1 MSDLHV
7 RFKAY
12 DSAGVFQGFLQPSSW
27 SASVQHNDAGTLS
40 MTYPRVALNG
50 DILKRGLEQGLE
62 IGMEVA
68 THDGTWV
75 EPYNCRFLLVSRSR
89 DAKDHT
95 DTVTLNCMTWI
106 WLTKKILNLNMRALL
121 TDTGNNGKRPFY
133 SATSGMIVHTLLD
146 ENRTR
151 GGAATV
157 MPAGFNSA
165 RDTNGDTW
173 AYKMTL
179 YYDAGIDLYTV
190 IDNLSANGMCD
201 WRTDGRMLK
210 MWNADSTALCRDL
223 SARVRIPLATG
234 LESPEEE
241 TIEGLAGNILIRGDD
256 GLVFTQENPAA
267 PTPWGKWELYSSQ
280 GGVSNKDTAQ
290 LMMQTQLA
298 AAARVR
304 GQYTRQ
310 ILTTG
315 IEHLPLVDYRPGDWI
330 TAPTVTH
337 GEKVRVQR
345 VELSNR
351 NDGGVKCALML
362 NDRLY
367 DAQTRQAKRIQGIT
381 GGAVAGGASGAAPA
395 PEKDHRV
402 PMAPTGL
409 VVQTDAYLD
418 ANGYA
423 RGLATAQWAGVTQ
436 ATNHTS
442 IEIDSYRVE
451 WRPNTAGEAWRSAGV
466 TTNTTLSWGN
476 LDCGTTIQV
485 RVRAVPTYSD
495 KLGDWSAVTFVD
507 VAQDVTPPSVPS
519 TPQLASE
526 TGIVTIH
533 WDGNTADGGRM
544 ELDFDHVEV
553 GRGTGANNIAVIAAT
568 QSGAGD
574 YLDTTLSDGDTRYY
588 ALRAVDHAGN
598 RSDWSTPAQVT
609 CHGAVSS
616 EDLDQINQTIAANKQ
631 VLDQTNKEL
640 AEVKD
645 DVADAKTDIAAN
657 KTALATANT
666 ELDGVKTDLA
676 SAKSSIKANTDALA
690 AANREISQTQ
700 TELTTAKTDI
710 ATNKSAITAA
720 KSELTETS
728 AALKETNKT
737 LGQTQTE
744 LATAKTDIATNKS
757 ALATANQELSTVKTD
772 VANAKQQ
779 AANAAQQAGAAV
791 SAANSA
797 AQQAGA
803 AVSTAGTAV
812 DAAASAVDVANKAAQ
827 SAANSAAQTVVS
839 STIEYAVNNS
849 RETPPAEV
857 RTWWEG
863 EPNNSVS
870 VLELV
875 WSTHTPTVGDGEYAW
890 IRTRIVHGDGSVEY
904 STPAV
909 ITGEAGPQ
917 GVPGA
922 PGAAGTPG
930 KDGAP
935 GAAGISV
942 TAITNWYALTL
953 SKPETPTV
961 KTPGSPWSTNEPAYD
976 GQKSLYTSS
985 RIDYSNGQFSWTP
998 VQTSSAYKATQAAET
1013 AARDA
1018 ITTAT
1023 NAATTAD
1030 TAKKAAEAAKTD
1042 AADAKT
1048 TAGNASSVA
1057 TQANATAASAQQAA
1071 TSAQT
1076 AANILMHQAADLQ
1089 PNSGFEHSTDYWAT
1103 NVAGA
1108 AFVETSQFAHSGSR
1122 RAYLNRGLGT
1132 KELIGTQA
1140 VRAVTDRRYRLS
1152 IWYKLINMGT
1162 ASAGGLRLQYSTDG
1176 KNWADTNAKTE
1187 IRATTG
1193 DGWAYSSCDLVATSS
1208 TPLLR
1213 ARLAYN
1219 QPVDMY
1225 VDDFRLQ
1232 DITEAWEAQ
1241 QAADTAQATAAQAKK
1256 DAANADAKAV
1266 SAAAA
1271 AAGAQTTADSKS
1283 TVYTQPDEP
1292 LHDNLTP
1299 GDVWRRTST
1308 KSPETYWLGTPNDSV
1323 SVLVIHA
1330 DEVEETL
1337 VWNGTRFTSYYLFL
1351 DSLAVTGSI
1360 STDLLAANAVTAEKI
1375 KALAITTD
1383 KLAAN
1388 AVNADKIAANAV
1400 TADKIKAG
1408 SVVADK
1414 IAANAITVEK
1424 IAANAI
1430 TSEKISANAVTA
1442 TKIAALAVNAD
1453 KIAANAITAEKIAA
1467 LAITAEKI
1475 AANAITTDKLAANAV
1490 NADKLAA
1497 NAITAEKIAANAVT
1511 AEKIKALAITTD
1523 KLAANAVNA
1532 DKLAAN
1538 AVTADKIKA
1547 GSVVAD
1553 KLAANAVTTAKIAA
1567 LAVNADKIAANA
1579 ITAEKIA
1586 ALAITADKIASGT
1599 ITSDKIKSGQF
1610 VGYVFTGAVF
1620 QSHTEDNKGFKLR
1633 DGALDMWNANGD
1645 KTVHLDGEG
1654 NENILV
1660 GTLQTALSGDRIVIS
1675 PKFSTTTIG
1684 SDQYQTGSGISFP
1697 LSGTYAMAPYI
1708 ATESNDSLYGA
1719 ISTITIN
1726 GGMRTDGSAG
1736 AGTGFGSFMRIGQTR
1751 NASTKTEMA
1760 SVYMTANCDYLHK
1773 SPDTSRREW
1782 RSSFSLSQ
1790 TSGDGSRAEIA
1801 ARKPNAWAQ
1810 LLVRADDA
1818 QNNGAT
1824 WLQMSA
1830 SVDNKKPVGILANSQ
1845 TGILHLGGYLGGMD
1859 GRATFVASW
1868 SENSS
1873 NTLKEYAKITHTFGV
1888 TPPAYGRYKSMVSLD
1903 SDKPGC
1909 YWSASTCNEKSGS
1922 FQVIVRAMPRHVM
1935 VNTTQYAVLFDESN
1949 AVRYNLVTL
1958 SYLISS

>member
-12 DSAGVFQGFLQPSSW
+12 DSAGVFQGFLTPSSW

-50 DILKRGLEQGLE
+50 GILQRGLEQGLE

-89 DAKDHT
+89 DAKDST

-106 WLTKKILNLNMRALL
+106 WLTKKILNLNMSALL
-121 TDTGNNGKRPFY
+121 TDTDNKGKRPFY

-210 MWNADSTALCRDL
+210 LWNADSTALCRDL

-234 LESPEEE
+234 LLESPEEE
-241 TIEGLAGNILIRGDD
+241 TIEGLAGNILIRGDND
-256 GLVFTQENPAA
+256 LVFTQENPAA
-267 PTPWGKWELYSSQ
+267 PTPWGKWELYTSQ

-298 AAARVR
+298 SAARVR

-395 PEKDHRV
+395 PEKDHRI

-423 RGLATAQWAGVTQ
+423 RGLATAQWDEVTQ

-442 IEIDSYRVE
+442 IEITSYRVE
-451 WRPNTAGEAWRSAGV
+451 WRPNTSGEAWRSAGV
-466 TTNTTLSWGN
+466 TTGTTLSWGN

-495 KLGDWSAVTFVD
+495 KLGDWSAVTLVD

-544 ELDFDHVEV
+544 EQDFDHVEV
-553 GRGTGANNIAVIAAT
+553 GRGTGANNITMIAAT

-616 EDLDQINQTIAANKQ
+616 ADLEQINQTITANKEI
-631 VLDQTNKEL
+631 LDQAKEEL
-640 AEVKD
+640 AGVKN
-645 DVADAKTDIAAN
+645 DVEQAKTDISTN
-657 KTALATANT
+657 QTALETAN
-666 ELDGVKTDLA
+666 
-676 SAKSSIKANTDALA
+676 
-690 AANREISQTQ
+690 R
-700 TELTTAKTDI
+700 
-710 ATNKSAITAA
+710 
-720 KSELTETS
+720 
-728 AALKETNKT
+728 
-737 LGQTQTE
+737 
-744 LATAKTDIATNKS
+744 
-757 ALATANQELSTVKTD
+757 ELSTVKTD

-875 WSTHTPTVGDGEYAW
+875 WSTDTPTVGDGEYAW

-917 GVPGA
+917 GIPGT
-922 PGAAGTPG
+922 PGAAGAPG

-976 GQKSLYTSS
+976 AQKSLYTSS

-1030 TAKKAAEAAKTD
+1030 TAKKAADAAKND
-1042 AADAKT
+1042 ATDAKT

-1076 AANILMHQAADLQ
+1076 AANILMQQAADLQ
-1089 PNSGFEHSTDYWAT
+1089 PNSGFEHGTDYWT
-1103 NVAGA
+1103 VNVAGA
-1108 AFVETSQFAHSGSR
+1108 AFVETSQGAHSGSR

-1176 KNWADTNAKTE
+1176 KNWADTDAKTE

-1193 DGWAYSSCDLVATSS
+1193 DGWAYSSCDLVATSG

-1232 DITEAWEAQ
+1232 DITEAYAAQ
-1241 QAADTAQATAAQAKK
+1241 QSADTAQATAAQAKK

-1292 LHDNLTP
+1292 SHDALTP

-1308 KSPETYWLGTPNDSV
+1308 KAPETYWLGTPNDSV
-1323 SVLVIHA
+1323 SVLVTHA

-1337 VWNGTRFTSYYLFL
+1337 VWNGTRFTPYYLFL

-1360 STDLLAANAVTAEKI
+1360 STSLLAANAVTAEKI

-1388 AVNADKIAANAV
+1388 AVNADKIAANSV
-1400 TADKIKAG
+1400 TAEKIKAG

-1414 IAANAITVEK
+1414 IAANA
-1424 IAANAI
+1424 
-1430 TSEKISANAVTA
+1430 VT
-1442 TKIAALAVNAD
+1442 TEKIAALAVNAD
-1453 KIAANAITAEKIAA
+1453 KIAANAITSEKI
-1467 LAITAEKI
+1467 
-1475 AANAITTDKLAANAV
+1475 
-1490 NADKLAA
+1490 
-1497 NAITAEKIAANAVT
+1497 
-1511 AEKIKALAITTD
+1511 
-1523 KLAANAVNA
+1523 
-1532 DKLAAN
+1532 
-1538 AVTADKIKA
+1538 
-1547 GSVVAD
+1547 S
-1553 KLAANAVTTAKIAA
+1553 
-1567 LAVNADKIAANA
+1567 
-1579 ITAEKIA
+1579 
-1586 ALAITADKIASGT
+1586 ALAITADKIAAGT
-1599 ITSDKIKSGQF
+1599 ITSDKIKAGQF

-1620 QSHTEDNKGFKLR
+1620 QSHTEDSKGFKLR
-1633 DGALDMWNANGD
+1633 DGALDMWNSNGD

-1675 PKFSTTTIG
+1675 PKFSTTTVG

-1697 LSGTYAMAPYI
+1697 LSGTYARAPYI
-1708 ATESNDSLYGA
+1708 ATESNDSLYGS

-1760 SVYMTANCDYLHK
+1760 TVYMTANCDYLRK
-1773 SPDTSRREW
+1773 SADTSRREW

-1790 TSGDGSRAEIA
+1790 TSGDGSRAEIIA
-1801 ARKPNAWAQ
+1801 HKPNAWAQ

-1824 WLQMSA
+1824 WVQMSA

-1845 TGILHLGGYLGGMD
+1845 TGVLHLGGYLGGMD

-1873 NTLKEYAKITHTFGV
+1873 NTLKEYAKVTHTFGV

-1909 YWSASTCNEKSGS
+1909 YWSVSTCNEKSGS

>member
-121 TDTGNNGKRPFY
+121 TDTGNKGKRPFY

-234 LESPEEE
+234 LLESPEEE

-381 GGAVAGGASGAAPA
+381 GGAVAGGASGATPA

-553 GRGTGANNIAVIAAT
+553 GRGTGANNITMIAAT

-574 YLDTTLSDGDTRYY
+574 YLDTTLSDSDTRYY

-616 EDLDQINQTIAANKQ
+616 EDLAQINQTIAANKQ

-640 AEVKD
+640 AGVKD
-645 DVADAKTDIAAN
+645 DVAGAKTDIAAN
-657 KTALATANT
+657 KTALDTANT
-666 ELDGVKTDLA
+666 ELDGVKTDVA
-676 SAKSSIKANTDALA
+676 QTKKDVEKAATDAG
-690 AANREISQTQ
+690 
-700 TELTTAKTDI
+700 K
-710 ATNKSAITAA
+710 
-720 KSELTETS
+720 
-728 AALKETNKT
+728 
-737 LGQTQTE
+737 
-744 LATAKTDIATNKS
+744 
-757 ALATANQELSTVKTD
+757 
-772 VANAKQQ
+772 
-779 AANAAQQAGAAV
+779 AV
-791 SAANSA
+791 NAANSA
-797 AQQAGA
+797 AQQAGSA
-803 AVSTAGTAV
+803 ASTAASAVNTASTAV
-812 DAAASAVDVANKAAQ
+812 NIANNAAASAAA
-827 SAANSAAQTVVS
+827 SAAQTVVS

-857 RTWWEG
+857 RTWWLG
-863 EPNNSVS
+863 EANNSVS
-870 VLELV
+870 VLAMS
-875 WSTHTPTVGDGEYAW
+875 WSTDTPTVGDGEYAW
-890 IRTRIVHGDGSVEY
+890 IRTKIVHGDGSVEY

-917 GVPGA
+917 GAPGTPGA
-922 PGAAGTPG
+922 PGEA
-930 KDGAP
+930 GAP

-942 TAITNWYALTL
+942 TAITNWYALAL
-953 SKPETPTV
+953 SKPALPTV
-961 KTPGSPWSTNEPAYD
+961 KEPGSPWTTSEPDYD

-985 RIDYSNGQFSWTP
+985 RIDYSNGQYAWTA

-1030 TAKKAAEAAKTD
+1030 TAKKAADAAKND

-1076 AANILMHQAADLQ
+1076 AANILMQQAADLQ
-1089 PNSGFEHSTDYWAT
+1089 PNSGFEHGTDYWAT

-1122 RAYLNRGLGT
+1122 RAYLNRELGT

-1414 IAANAITVEK
+1414 
-1424 IAANAI
+1424 
-1430 TSEKISANAVTA
+1430 
-1442 TKIAALAVNAD
+1442 
-1453 KIAANAITAEKIAA
+1453 
-1467 LAITAEKI
+1467 
-1475 AANAITTDKLAANAV
+1475 
-1490 NADKLAA
+1490 
-1497 NAITAEKIAANAVT
+1497 
-1511 AEKIKALAITTD
+1511 
-1523 KLAANAVNA
+1523 
-1532 DKLAAN
+1532 
-1538 AVTADKIKA
+1538 
-1547 GSVVAD
+1547 
-1553 KLAANAVTTAKIAA
+1553 LAANAVTTAKIAA

-1773 SPDTSRREW
+1773 SPDTSRRKW

-1824 WLQMSA
+1824 WLQMST

-1888 TPPAYGRYKSMVSLD
+1888 TPPAYGRYKSMVSLG

-1922 FQVIVRAMPRHVM
+1922 FKVIVRAMPRHVM

>member
-7 RFKAY
+7 RFRAY
-12 DSAGVFQGFLQPSSW
+12 DSAGVFQGFLTPSSW

-50 DILKRGLEQGLE
+50 GILQRGLEQGLE

-106 WLTKKILNLNMRALL
+106 WLTKKILNLNMSALL
-121 TDTGNNGKRPFY
+121 TDTDNKGKRPFY

-157 MPAGFNSA
+157 MSAGFNSA

-223 SARVRIPLATG
+223 SGRVRIPLATG
-234 LESPEEE
+234 LLESPEEE
-241 TIEGLAGNILIRGDD
+241 TIEGLAGNILIRGDND
-256 GLVFTQENPAA
+256 LVFTQENPAA

-402 PMAPTGL
+402 PMAPAGL

-423 RGLATAQWAGVTQ
+423 RGLATAHWAAVTQ

-442 IEIDSYRVE
+442 IEITSYRVE

-466 TTNTTLSWGN
+466 TTDTTLSWGN
-476 LDCGTTIQV
+476 LDCGTTILV

-495 KLGDWSAVTFVD
+495 KLGEWSAVTLVD

-544 ELDFDHVEV
+544 EQDFDHVEV
-553 GRGTGANNIAVIAAT
+553 GCGTGSNNISMIAAT

-598 RSDWSTPAQVT
+598 RSQWSTPAQVT

-616 EDLDQINQTIAANKQ
+616 EDLEQINQTITANKEI
-631 VLDQTNKEL
+631 LDQAKDEL
-640 AEVKD
+640 A
-645 DVADAKTDIAAN
+645 
-657 KTALATANT
+657 
-666 ELDGVKTDLA
+666 GVKTDV
-676 SAKSSIKANTDALA
+676 
-690 AANREISQTQ
+690 
-700 TELTTAKTDI
+700 
-710 ATNKSAITAA
+710 
-720 KSELTETS
+720 
-728 AALKETNKT
+728 
-737 LGQTQTE
+737 
-744 LATAKTDIATNKS
+744 ATAKTDIATNQT
-757 ALATANQELSTVKTD
+757 ALETANRELSTVKTD
-772 VANAKQQ
+772 IATAKQE

-803 AVSTAGTAV
+803 AVSTANSAV

-827 SAANSAAQTVVS
+827 SAADSAAQTVVS

-849 RETPPAEV
+849 RETPPAEA

-870 VLELV
+870 VLALA
-875 WSTHTPTVGDGEYAW
+875 WSADTPTVGDGEYAW

-922 PGAAGTPG
+922 PGEAGTPG

-942 TAITNWYALTL
+942 TAITPWYALAL
-953 SKPETPTV
+953 SKPATPTV
-961 KTPGSPWSTNEPAYD
+961 KTPGSPWSTSEPEYD

-1030 TAKKAAEAAKTD
+1030 TAKKAADAAKND

-1076 AANILMHQAADLQ
+1076 AANILMQQAADLQ
-1089 PNSGFEHSTDYWAT
+1089 PNSGFEHGTDYWAT
-1103 NVAGA
+1103 NVTGA
-1108 AFVETSQFAHSGSR
+1108 AFVETSQSAHSGSR

-1132 KELIGTQA
+1132 KELTGTQT

-1187 IRATTG
+1187 IRASDG
-1193 DGWAYSSCDLVATSS
+1193 DAWAYSSCDLVATSG

-1232 DITEAWEAQ
+1232 DITEAYAAQ
-1241 QAADTAQATAAQAKK
+1241 QAADTAQTTAEQAKK

-1266 SAAAA
+1266 SANAAA
-1271 AAGAQTTADSKS
+1271 VNAQTTADSKS

-1292 LHDNLTP
+1292 AHDDLTP

-1308 KSPETYWLGTPNDSV
+1308 AAPETHWLGEANNSV
-1323 SVLVIHA
+1323 SVLVTHT

-1337 VWNGTRFTSYYLFL
+1337 VWNGTRFTPYYLFL

-1360 STDLLAANAVTAEKI
+1360 STDLLAANAVTAEKV

-1388 AVNADKIAANAV
+1388 AVNADKIAANSV
-1400 TADKIKAG
+1400 TADKIKAN
-1408 SVVADK
+1408 SVVSDK
-1414 IAANAITVEK
+1414 I
-1424 IAANAI
+1424 
-1430 TSEKISANAVTA
+1430 
-1442 TKIAALAVNAD
+1442 
-1453 KIAANAITAEKIAA
+1453 
-1467 LAITAEKI
+1467 
-1475 AANAITTDKLAANAV
+1475 
-1490 NADKLAA
+1490 
-1497 NAITAEKIAANAVT
+1497 
-1511 AEKIKALAITTD
+1511 
-1523 KLAANAVNA
+1523 
-1532 DKLAAN
+1532 
-1538 AVTADKIKA
+1538 
-1547 GSVVAD
+1547 
-1553 KLAANAVTTAKIAA
+1553 AANAVTTAKIAA

-1586 ALAITADKIASGT
+1586 ALAITADKIAAGT
-1599 ITSDKIKSGQF
+1599 ITSDKIKAGQF

-1620 QSHTEDNKGFKLR
+1620 QSHTEDSKGFKLR

-1645 KTVHLDGEG
+1645 KTVHLDGDG
-1654 NENILV
+1654 QENLLV

-1675 PKFSTTTIG
+1675 PKFSASAVG
-1684 SDQYQTGSGISFP
+1684 SDRYWTGSGISFP
-1697 LSGTYAMAPYI
+1697 LSGTYAVAPYI
-1708 ATESNDSLYGA
+1708 ATESNDSLYGSV
-1719 ISTITIN
+1719 STITIQ

-1736 AGTGFGSFMRIGQTR
+1736 AGTGFGSFMRLGQTR
-1751 NASTKTEMA
+1751 NDSTKTEMA
-1760 SVYMTANCDYLHK
+1760 TVYMTANCDYLRK
-1773 SPDTSRREW
+1773 STDTSRREW
-1782 RSSFSLSQ
+1782 RSSFELSQ
-1790 TSGDGSRAEIA
+1790 TSGDGSKAELT

-1810 LLVRADDA
+1810 LLVRADDTK
-1818 QNNGAT
+1818 NNGAT
-1824 WLQMSA
+1824 WIQMSA
-1830 SVDNKKPVGILANSQ
+1830 SVDGKKPVGIQADSQ
-1845 TGILHLGGYLGGMD
+1845 MGILHLGGYLGGLD

-1868 SENSS
+1868 SENST
-1873 NTLKEYAKITHTFGV
+1873 NTLKEYSSVTHLFGV

-1909 YWSASTCNEKSGS
+1909 YWSATTCNEKSGS
-1922 FQVIVRAMPRHVM
+1922 FQVIVRTMPRHVM
-1935 VNTTQYAVLFDESN
+1935 VNATQYAVLFDESA
-1949 AVRYNLVTL
+1949 AVRYNIVTL

>member
-1 MSDLHV
+1 MSNLHV

-12 DSAGVFQGFLQPSSW
+12 DSAGVFQGFLTPSSW

-40 MTYPRVALNG
+40 MTYPRVSLNG
-50 DILKRGLEQGLE
+50 GILQRGLEQGLE

-89 DAKDHT
+89 DAKNST

-121 TDTGNNGKRPFY
+121 TDTDNKGKRPFY

-179 YYDAGIDLYTV
+179 YYDAGVDLYTV

-210 MWNADSTALCRDL
+210 LWNADSTALCRDL
-223 SARVRIPLATG
+223 SSRVRIPLATG
-234 LESPEEE
+234 LLESPEEE
-241 TIEGLAGNILIRGDD
+241 TIEGLAGNILVRGDND
-256 GLVFTQENPAA
+256 LVFTQENPAA
-267 PTPWGKWELYSSQ
+267 PTPWGRWELYSSQ

-290 LMMQTQLA
+290 LLMQTQLA
-298 AAARVR
+298 SAARVR

-330 TAPTVTH
+330 TAPTVNH

-381 GGAVAGGASGAAPA
+381 GGAVAGGASGATPA
-395 PEKDHRV
+395 PEKDHRI
-402 PMAPTGL
+402 PMAPAGL

-423 RGLATAQWAGVTQ
+423 RGLATAQWDEVTQ

-442 IEIDSYRVE
+442 IEITSYRVE

-466 TTNTTLSWGN
+466 TTSTTLSWGN

-495 KLGDWSAVTFVD
+495 KLGNWSAVTLVD

-526 TGIVTIH
+526 LGVVTIH

-544 ELDFDHVEV
+544 EQDFDHVEV
-553 GRGTGANNIAVIAAT
+553 GRGTGSNNISMIAAT

-598 RSDWSTPAQVT
+598 RSQWSTPAQVT

-616 EDLDQINQTIAANKQ
+616 EDLEQINQTITANKEI
-631 VLDQTNKEL
+631 LDQAKEEL
-640 AEVKD
+640 A
-645 DVADAKTDIAAN
+645 
-657 KTALATANT
+657 
-666 ELDGVKTDLA
+666 GVKTDV
-676 SAKSSIKANTDALA
+676 
-690 AANREISQTQ
+690 
-700 TELTTAKTDI
+700 
-710 ATNKSAITAA
+710 
-720 KSELTETS
+720 
-728 AALKETNKT
+728 
-737 LGQTQTE
+737 
-744 LATAKTDIATNKS
+744 ATAKTDIATNQN
-757 ALATANQELSTVKTD
+757 ALETANRELSTVKTD
-772 VANAKQQ
+772 IATAKQQ

-803 AVSTAGTAV
+803 AASTANSAV
-812 DAAASAVDVANKAAQ
+812 GAAASAVDVANKAAQ
-827 SAANSAAQTVVS
+827 SAADSATQTVVS

-849 RETPPAEV
+849 RETPPAEA

-870 VLELV
+870 VLALA
-875 WSTHTPTVGDGEYAW
+875 WSADTPTVGDGEYAW

-917 GVPGA
+917 GIPGT

-930 KDGAP
+930 KDGTP
-935 GAAGISV
+935 GTAGISV
-942 TAITNWYALTL
+942 TAITNWYALAL
-953 SKPETPTV
+953 SKPATPTV
-961 KTPGSPWSTNEPAYD
+961 KTPGSPWSTSEPEYD

-1018 ITTAT
+1018 IATAT
-1023 NAATTAD
+1023 NASTTAD
-1030 TAKKAAEAAKTD
+1030 TAKKAAEAAKND

-1048 TAGNASSVA
+1048 TASNASSVA

-1076 AANILMHQAADLQ
+1076 AANILMQQAADLQ
-1089 PNSGFEHSTDYWAT
+1089 PNSGFEHGTDYWAT

-1108 AFVETSQFAHSGSR
+1108 AFVETSQGAHSGSR

-1140 VRAVTDRRYRLS
+1140 VRAVTGRRYRLS
-1152 IWYKLINMGT
+1152 IWYKLTNMGT

-1176 KNWADTNAKTE
+1176 KNWADTNANTE
-1187 IRATTG
+1187 IRTTTG
-1193 DGWAYSSCDLVATSS
+1193 DGWAYSRCDLVATSG

-1232 DITEAWEAQ
+1232 DITEAYAAQ
-1241 QAADTAQATAAQAKK
+1241 QSADTAQATADQAKK

-1292 LHDNLTP
+1292 AHDDLTP

-1308 KSPETYWLGTPNDSV
+1308 KAPETYWLGEPNNSV
-1323 SVLVIHA
+1323 SVLVTHT

-1337 VWNGTRFTSYYLFL
+1337 VWNGTRFTPYYLFL

-1360 STDLLAANAVTAEKI
+1360 STDIL
-1375 KALAITTD
+1375 
-1383 KLAAN
+1383 
-1388 AVNADKIAANAV
+1388 
-1400 TADKIKAG
+1400 
-1408 SVVADK
+1408 
-1414 IAANAITVEK
+1414 
-1424 IAANAI
+1424 
-1430 TSEKISANAVTA
+1430 
-1442 TKIAALAVNAD
+1442 
-1453 KIAANAITAEKIAA
+1453 
-1467 LAITAEKI
+1467 
-1475 AANAITTDKLAANAV
+1475 
-1490 NADKLAA
+1490 
-1497 NAITAEKIAANAVT
+1497 AANAVT

-1538 AVTADKIKA
+1538 SVTADKIKA

-1553 KLAANAVTTAKIAA
+1553 KIAANAITTAKIAA

-1579 ITAEKIA
+1579 VTADKIK
-1586 ALAITADKIASGT
+1586 ALAITADKIAANT
-1599 ITSDKIKSGQF
+1599 ITTNKIKAGQF
-1610 VGYVFTGAVF
+1610 VGYVFTGSVY

-1633 DGALDMWNANGD
+1633 GNSFDMWDASQNN
-1645 KTVHLDGEG
+1645 TVHLDGSG
-1654 NENILV
+1654 TSNRIV
-1660 GTLQTALSGDRIVIS
+1660 GELDTKLSGDRVRIRPS
-1675 PKFSTTTIG
+1675 FYTSTVG
-1684 SDQYQTGSGISFP
+1684 SDATQQGAGIDFP
-1697 LSGTYAMAPYI
+1697 LQGTYARIPYI
-1708 ATESNDSLYGA
+1708 ATESLDSKKGP
-1719 ISTITIN
+1719 ISTLTMN
-1726 GGMRTDGSAG
+1726 SGMRTDGSAG
-1736 AGTGFGSFMRIGQTR
+1736 AGTGFGAFFRLGQTR
-1751 NASTKTEMA
+1751 DSNNREMA
-1760 SVYMTANCDYLHK
+1760 CAFLTANCDYLN
-1773 SPDTSRREW
+1773 
-1782 RSSFSLSQ
+1782 LSQ
-1790 TSGDGSRAEIA
+1790 DTNRRQWRTYIDLTTISGEGTNAYIT
-1801 ARKPNAWAQ
+1801 ARKPGGYAACN
-1810 LLVRADDA
+1810 LVGGDGRDTRAAIVAGDG
-1818 QNNGAT
+1818 NGE
-1824 WLQMSA
+1824 
-1830 SVDNKKPVGILANSQ
+1830 VGMECNIN
-1845 TGILHLGGYLGGMD
+1845 TGYLYLGGFIGGIT
-1859 GRATFVASW
+1859 GRASFVGNYVEGANNLKPYSTMMWTFAL
-1868 SENSS
+1868 
-1873 NTLKEYAKITHTFGV
+1873 TAPK
-1888 TPPAYGRYKSMVSLD
+1888 YGRYKTVAALNNGNANAYLVGT
-1903 SDKPGC
+1903 P
-1909 YWSASTCNEKSGS
+1909 CNEKSGS
-1922 FQVIVRAMPRHVM
+1922 FQFCIRTMPEK
-1935 VNTTQYAVLFDESN
+1935 LSN
-1949 AVRYNLVTL
+1949 VTNKTDYTLYPSGGSNYWITAL
-1958 SYLISS
+1958 SYLIKS

>member
-442 IEIDSYRVE
+442 IEIDPYRVE

-1076 AANILMHQAADLQ
+1076 AANILMQQAADLQ
-1089 PNSGFEHSTDYWAT
+1089 PNSGFEHGTDYWAT

>member
-106 WLTKKILNLNMRALL
+106 WLTKKILNLNMGALL

-1076 AANILMHQAADLQ
+1076 AANILMQQAADLQ
-1089 PNSGFEHSTDYWAT
+1089 PNSGFEHGTDYWAT

>member
-89 DAKDHT
+89 DAQDHT

-1076 AANILMHQAADLQ
+1076 AANILMQQAADLQ
-1089 PNSGFEHSTDYWAT
+1089 PNSGFEHGTDYWAT

>member
-1023 NAATTAD
+1023 NAATTA
-1030 TAKKAAEAAKTD
+1030 AEAAKTD

-1076 AANILMHQAADLQ
+1076 AANILMQQAADLQ
-1089 PNSGFEHSTDYWAT
+1089 PNSGFEHGTDYWAT

-1442 TKIAALAVNAD
+1442 T
-1453 KIAANAITAEKIAA
+1453 
-1467 LAITAEKI
+1467 
-1475 AANAITTDKLAANAV
+1475 
-1490 NADKLAA
+1490 
-1497 NAITAEKIAANAVT
+1497 
-1511 AEKIKALAITTD
+1511 
-1523 KLAANAVNA
+1523 
-1532 DKLAAN
+1532 
-1538 AVTADKIKA
+1538 
-1547 GSVVAD
+1547 
-1553 KLAANAVTTAKIAA
+1553 KIAA

>member
-1076 AANILMHQAADLQ
+1076 AANILMQQAADLQ
-1089 PNSGFEHSTDYWAT
+1089 PNSGFEHGTDYWAT

-1430 TSEKISANAVTA
+1430 TSEKISANAVT
-1442 TKIAALAVNAD
+1442 
-1453 KIAANAITAEKIAA
+1453 
-1467 LAITAEKI
+1467 
-1475 AANAITTDKLAANAV
+1475 
-1490 NADKLAA
+1490 ADKLAA

>member
-1 MSDLHV
+1 MSNFRV

-12 DSAGVFQGFLQPSSW
+12 DSAGAFLGFLRPSSW
-27 SASVQHNDAGTLS
+27 SASVQHDDAGTLS

-50 DILKRGLEQGLE
+50 GILQRGLEQGLE

-68 THDGTWV
+68 AHDGTWV

-89 DAKDHT
+89 DAKDAT

-106 WLTKKILNLNMRALL
+106 WLTKKILNLNMGALL
-121 TDTGNNGKRPFY
+121 TDTDNKGKRPFY
-133 SATSGMIVHTLLD
+133 SANPGMIVHTLLD
-146 ENRTR
+146 ENRER

-157 MPAGFNSA
+157 MPAGFNSSQ
-165 RDTNGDTW
+165 DTNGDTW
-173 AYKMTL
+173 ASKMTL

-190 IDNLSANGMCD
+190 IDNLSANGLCD

-223 SARVRIPLATG
+223 SGRVRIQLASG
-234 LESPEEE
+234 LLESPEEE
-241 TIEGLAGNILIRGDD
+241 TIEGLAGNILIKGDND
-256 GLVFTQENPAA
+256 LVFTQENKSA

-298 AAARVR
+298 SAARVR

-310 ILTTG
+310 ILTDG
-315 IEHLPLVDYRPGDWI
+315 IDYLPLVDYRPGDWI

-345 VELSNR
+345 IELSNR

-381 GGAVAGGASGAAPA
+381 GGAVAGGASGATPA

-402 PMAPTGL
+402 PKAPTGL
-409 VVQTDAYLD
+409 VVQTDAYLN

-423 RGLATAQWAGVTQ
+423 RGLATAHWAAVTQ
-436 ATNHTS
+436 ATNSTS
-442 IEIDSYRVE
+442 IEITSYRVE
-451 WRPNTAGEAWRSAGV
+451 WRPNTAGETWRSAGV
-466 TTNTTLSWGN
+466 TTDTTLSWGN
-476 LDCGTTIQV
+476 LDCGTTILV

-495 KLGDWSAVTFVD
+495 RLGEWSDPVPAD
-507 VAQDVTPPSVPS
+507 VARDATPPSVPS
-519 TPQLASE
+519 VPVLASE

-533 WDGNTADGGRM
+533 WDGKTASGALM
-544 ELDFDHVEV
+544 ETDFDHVEV
-553 GRGTGANNIAVIAAT
+553 GRGTGANNITMIAAT

-574 YLDTTLSDGDTRYY
+574 YLDTTLSDGDVRYY

-598 RSDWSTPAQVT
+598 RSQWSTPAQVT
-609 CHGAVSS
+609 CHGAISS
-616 EDLDQINQTIAANKQ
+616 EDLDRINQTI
-631 VLDQTNKEL
+631 TENKEII
-640 AEVKD
+640 D
-645 DVADAKTDIAAN
+645 Q
-657 KTALATANT
+657 ATN
-666 ELDGVKTDLA
+666 ELSGVKNDVEQ
-676 SAKSSIKANTDALA
+676 AKNDISE
-690 AANREISQTQ
+690 NRNA
-700 TELTTAKTDI
+700 LTTA
-710 ATNKSAITAA
+710 NR
-720 KSELTETS
+720 
-728 AALKETNKT
+728 
-737 LGQTQTE
+737 
-744 LATAKTDIATNKS
+744 
-757 ALATANQELSTVKTD
+757 ELSTVKTD
-772 VANAKQQ
+772 VANAKQE

-791 SAANSA
+791 SAADSA
-797 AQQAGA
+797 EQQAGA
-803 AVSTAGTAV
+803 AVSTANSAV
-812 DAAASAVDVANKAAQ
+812 GAAAAAVDVANKAAQ

-849 RETPPAEV
+849 RETPPAEH

-870 VLELV
+870 VRALA
-875 WSTHTPTVGDGEYAW
+875 WSTDTPTVGDGEYAW

-917 GVPGA
+917 GAPGTPGA
-922 PGAAGTPG
+922 PGEA
-930 KDGAP
+930 GAP

-942 TAITNWYALTL
+942 TAITNWYALAL
-953 SKPETPTV
+953 SKPALPTV
-961 KTPGSPWSTNEPAYD
+961 KEPGSPWTTSEPDYD

-985 RIDYSNGQFSWTP
+985 RIDYSNGQYAWTA

-1030 TAKKAAEAAKTD
+1030 TAKKAADAAKND

-1048 TAGNASSVA
+1048 TAADASSVA

-1076 AANILMHQAADLQ
+1076 AANILMQQAADLQ
-1089 PNSGFEHSTDYWAT
+1089 PNSGFEHGTDYWVT
-1103 NVAGA
+1103 NVTGA
-1108 AFVETSQFAHSGSR
+1108 AFVETSQSAHSGSR

-1187 IRATTG
+1187 IRASDG
-1193 DGWAYSSCDLVATSS
+1193 DAWAYSSCDLVATSG

-1232 DITEAWEAQ
+1232 DITEAYAAQ
-1241 QAADTAQATAAQAKK
+1241 QAADTAQTTAEQAKK

-1292 LHDNLTP
+1292 AHDDLTP

-1308 KSPETYWLGTPNDSV
+1308 KAPETYWLGEPNNSV
-1323 SVLVIHA
+1323 SVLVTHT

-1337 VWNGTRFTSYYLFL
+1337 VWDGTRFTPYYLFL

-1388 AVNADKIAANAV
+1388 AVNADKIAANSV

-1414 IAANAITVEK
+1414 IAANA
-1424 IAANAI
+1424 
-1430 TSEKISANAVTA
+1430 VT
-1442 TKIAALAVNAD
+1442 TEKIAALAVNAD
-1453 KIAANAITAEKIAA
+1453 KIAANAITA
-1467 LAITAEKI
+1467 
-1475 AANAITTDKLAANAV
+1475 
-1490 NADKLAA
+1490 
-1497 NAITAEKIAANAVT
+1497 
-1511 AEKIKALAITTD
+1511 
-1523 KLAANAVNA
+1523 
-1532 DKLAAN
+1532 
-1538 AVTADKIKA
+1538 
-1547 GSVVAD
+1547 
-1553 KLAANAVTTAKIAA
+1553 
-1567 LAVNADKIAANA
+1567 DKIAANA
-1579 ITAEKIA
+1579 ITADKIA
-1586 ALAITADKIASGT
+1586 AAT
-1599 ITSDKIKSGQF
+1599 ITSDKIKAGQF
-1610 VGYVFTGAVF
+1610 TGYVFTGAVF
-1620 QSHTEDNKGFKLR
+1620 QSHTEDSKGFKLR
-1633 DGALDMWNANGD
+1633 DGALDMWNSNGD
-1645 KTVHLDGEG
+1645 KTVHLDGDG
-1654 NENILV
+1654 QENLLV
-1660 GTLQTALSGDRIVIS
+1660 GELRTALTGDRIVIS
-1675 PKFSTTTIG
+1675 PKFSASAVG
-1684 SDQYQTGSGISFP
+1684 SDRYWTGSGISFP
-1697 LSGTYAMAPYI
+1697 LSGTYAVAPYI
-1708 ATESNDSLYGA
+1708 ATESNDSLYGSV
-1719 ISTITIN
+1719 STITIQ

-1736 AGTGFGSFMRIGQTR
+1736 AGTGFGSFMRLGQTR
-1751 NASTKTEMA
+1751 NDSTKTEMA
-1760 SVYMTANCDYLHK
+1760 TVYMTANCDYLRK
-1773 SPDTSRREW
+1773 STDTSRREW
-1782 RSSFSLSQ
+1782 RSSFELSQ
-1790 TSGDGSRAEIA
+1790 TSGDGSKAELT

-1810 LLVRADDA
+1810 LLVRADDT

-1824 WLQMSA
+1824 WIQMSA
-1830 SVDNKKPVGILANSQ
+1830 SVDGKKPVGIQADSQ
-1845 TGILHLGGYLGGMD
+1845 AGILHLGGYLGGLD

-1868 SENSS
+1868 SENST
-1873 NTLKEYAKITHTFGV
+1873 NTLKEYSSVTHLFGV

-1909 YWSASTCNEKSGS
+1909 YWSATTCNEKSGS
-1922 FQVIVRAMPRHVM
+1922 FQVLVRTMPRHVM
-1935 VNTTQYAVLFDESN
+1935 VNATQYAVLFNESA

>member
-1 MSDLHV
+1 MSGLRV
-7 RFKAY
+7 RFRAY
-12 DSAGVFQGFLQPSSW
+12 DATGVFLGYLRPSSW

-50 DILKRGLEQGLE
+50 GILQRGLEQGLE
-62 IGMEVA
+62 IGMEVSA
-68 THDGTWV
+68 HDGTWV

-89 DAKDHT
+89 DAKDAT

-106 WLTKKILNLNMRALL
+106 WLTKKILNLNMGALL
-121 TDTGNNGKRPFY
+121 TDTDNKGKRPFY
-133 SATSGMIVHTLLD
+133 SANPGMIVHTLLD
-146 ENRTR
+146 ENRER

-157 MPAGFNSA
+157 MPAGFNSSQ
-165 RDTNGDTW
+165 DTNGDTW
-173 AYKMTL
+173 ASKMTL

-190 IDNLSANGMCD
+190 IDNLSANGLCD

-210 MWNADSTALCRDL
+210 LWNADSTALCRDL
-223 SARVRIPLATG
+223 SGRVRIQLASG
-234 LESPEEE
+234 LLESPEEE
-241 TIEGLAGNILIRGDD
+241 TIEGLAGNILIKGDND
-256 GLVFTQENPAA
+256 LVFTQENKAA

-298 AAARVR
+298 SAARVR

-310 ILTTG
+310 ILTDD
-315 IEHLPLVDYRPGDWI
+315 IDYLPLVDYRPGDWI

-381 GGAVAGGASGAAPA
+381 GGAVAGGASGATPA

-402 PMAPTGL
+402 PKAPTGL

-423 RGLATAQWAGVTQ
+423 RGLATAHWAAVTQ
-436 ATNHTS
+436 ATNSTS
-442 IEIDSYRVE
+442 IEITSYRVE
-451 WRPNTAGEAWRSAGV
+451 WRPNTAGETWRSAGV
-466 TTNTTLSWGN
+466 TTDTTLSWGN
-476 LDCGTTIQV
+476 LDCGTTILV

-495 KLGDWSAVTFVD
+495 RLGEWSDPVPAD
-507 VAQDVTPPSVPS
+507 VARDATPPSVPS
-519 TPQLASE
+519 VPVLASE

-533 WDGNTADGGRM
+533 WDGKTASGALM
-544 ELDFDHVEV
+544 ETDFDHVEV
-553 GRGTGANNIAVIAAT
+553 GRGTGSTNITMIAAT

-574 YLDTTLSDGDTRYY
+574 YLDTTLSDGDVRYY
-588 ALRAVDHAGN
+588 ALRSVDHAGN
-598 RSDWSTPAQVT
+598 RSQWSTPAQIT
-609 CHGAVSS
+609 CHGAISS
-616 EDLDQINQTIAANKQ
+616 EDLDRINQTITENKEI
-631 VLDQTNKEL
+631 LDQATNEL
-640 AEVKD
+640 S
-645 DVADAKTDIAAN
+645 
-657 KTALATANT
+657 
-666 ELDGVKTDLA
+666 GVKNDVEQ
-676 SAKSSIKANTDALA
+676 AKND
-690 AANREISQTQ
+690 ISENQNA
-700 TELTTAKTDI
+700 LTTA
-710 ATNKSAITAA
+710 NR
-720 KSELTETS
+720 
-728 AALKETNKT
+728 
-737 LGQTQTE
+737 
-744 LATAKTDIATNKS
+744 
-757 ALATANQELSTVKTD
+757 ELSTVKNE
-772 VANAKQQ
+772 VANAKQE

-797 AQQAGA
+797 EQQAGA
-803 AVSTAGTAV
+803 AVSTANSAV
-812 DAAASAVDVANKAAQ
+812 GAAASAVDVANKAAQ

-849 RETPPAEV
+849 RETPPAEA

-870 VLELV
+870 VLAPV
-875 WSTHTPTVGDGEYAW
+875 WSTDTPTVGDGEYAW

-917 GVPGA
+917 GAPGTPGA
-922 PGAAGTPG
+922 PGEV
-930 KDGAP
+930 GAP

-942 TAITNWYALTL
+942 TAITNWYALAL
-953 SKPETPTV
+953 SKPALPTV
-961 KTPGSPWSTNEPAYD
+961 KEPGSPWTTSEPDYD

-985 RIDYSNGQFSWTP
+985 RIDYSNGQYAWTA

-1030 TAKKAAEAAKTD
+1030 TAKKAADAAKND

-1076 AANILMHQAADLQ
+1076 AANILMQQAADLQ
-1089 PNSGFEHSTDYWAT
+1089 PNSGFEHGTDYWAT

-1108 AFVETSQFAHSGSR
+1108 AFVETSQSAHSGSR

-1132 KELIGTQA
+1132 KELIGTQT

-1187 IRATTG
+1187 IRASDG
-1193 DGWAYSSCDLVATSS
+1193 DAWAYSSCDLVATSG

-1232 DITEAWEAQ
+1232 DITEAYAAQ
-1241 QAADTAQATAAQAKK
+1241 QSADTAQATAAQAKK

-1271 AAGAQTTADSKS
+1271 AVNAQTTADSKS
-1283 TVYTQPDEP
+1283 TIYTQPDEP
-1292 LHDNLTP
+1292 AHDDLTP

-1308 KSPETYWLGTPNDSV
+1308 KAPETRWLGEANNSV
-1323 SVLVIHA
+1323 SVLVTHA

-1337 VWNGTRFTSYYLFL
+1337 VWNGTRFTPYYLFL

-1414 IAANAITVEK
+1414 LT
-1424 IAANAI
+1424 
-1430 TSEKISANAVTA
+1430 ANAVT
-1442 TKIAALAVNAD
+1442 TEKIAALAVNAD
-1453 KIAANAITAEKIAA
+1453 KIAANAITSEKI
-1467 LAITAEKI
+1467 
-1475 AANAITTDKLAANAV
+1475 
-1490 NADKLAA
+1490 
-1497 NAITAEKIAANAVT
+1497 
-1511 AEKIKALAITTD
+1511 
-1523 KLAANAVNA
+1523 
-1532 DKLAAN
+1532 
-1538 AVTADKIKA
+1538 
-1547 GSVVAD
+1547 S
-1553 KLAANAVTTAKIAA
+1553 
-1567 LAVNADKIAANA
+1567 
-1579 ITAEKIA
+1579 
-1586 ALAITADKIASGT
+1586 ALAITADKIAAGT
-1599 ITSDKIKSGQF
+1599 ITSDKIKAGQF

-1620 QSHTEDNKGFKLR
+1620 QSHTEDSKGFKLR
-1633 DGALDMWNANGD
+1633 DGALDMWNSNGD

-1675 PKFSTTTIG
+1675 PTFKTTTIG
-1684 SDQYQTGSGISFP
+1684 GDQYQTGSGISFP

-1708 ATESNDSLYGA
+1708 STESKDSQYGS
-1719 ISTITIN
+1719 ISTLTLQ

-1736 AGTGFGSFMRIGQTR
+1736 AGTGFGSFMRLGQTR
-1751 NASTKTEMA
+1751 NSSTKTEMA
-1760 SVYMTANCDYLHK
+1760 TVYMTANCDYLRK
-1773 SPDTSRREW
+1773 SADTSRREW
-1782 RSSFSLSQ
+1782 RSSFELSQ
-1790 TSGDGSRAEIA
+1790 TSGDGSTAEII
-1801 ARKPNAWAQ
+1801 ARKPNAWAS
-1810 LLVRADDA
+1810 LYVRADDA

-1824 WLQMSA
+1824 WVRIAA

-1845 TGILHLGGYLGGMD
+1845 TGVLHLGGYLGGMD

-1903 SDKPGC
+1903 SNKPGC
-1909 YWSASTCNEKSGS
+1909 YWSASTCNEKSSS